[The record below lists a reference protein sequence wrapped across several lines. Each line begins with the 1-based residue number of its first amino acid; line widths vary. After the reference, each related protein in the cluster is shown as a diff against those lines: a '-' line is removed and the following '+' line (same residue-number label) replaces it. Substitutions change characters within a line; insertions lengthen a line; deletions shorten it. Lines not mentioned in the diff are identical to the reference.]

1 MYHLNPFDICILD
14 IFFTNITRCSASV
27 PPRYQGPGAAAGEG
41 AGAAPEASR
50 LGQGLLQRRV
60 ADGLRRAALQRG
72 RGAAATRAAARD
84 HGTHWG
90 EQERPEVKM
99 A

>member
-27 PPRYQGPGAAAGEG
+27 PPRYQGPGAAAGGG

-50 LGQGLLQRRV
+50 L